1 MLGTESNGIRNNFM
15 RDRTPSAKIGRKN
28 ADRKAREST
37 ARLQHALRLHQ
48 AGRLEEAIAAYRRIL
63 AVDPGSV
70 RARTF
75 CGAALLDRQ
84 RTDEAAKILQTAV
97 SMDPTNV
104 DALCYLGNAQQEIG
118 RLAAA
123 EKNYRQ
129 ALAIRPSFARA
140 HNNLGVLLE
149 KLGRNG
155 DAAASFRRAVEFGPR
170 YAQAYKNLSEVLL
183 ELDEADEA
191 IAAAHRAIAIDP
203 QYAEASNSY
212 GAALSKAGRIDE
224 AIAAY
229 QRALGLRPGF
239 LFALNNLAVALI
251 IAGRP
256 DEALQACERSLEID
270 PSSVYALTSK
280 SVALSE
286 LGNREALEALVDFDR
301 HIHTRLV
308 DPGEGFADLAEF
320 NSALTRHVCSH
331 PTLVYELARTST
343 RKGRH
348 TGDLLREPKGPIAA
362 LEILI
367 NNAVEDYILALR
379 EDPGHPMA
387 ATAPKNWHLSVWSVV
402 LEGAGHQISHVHES
416 GWLSGVYYPKVPDA
430 VSASPDKTAGWI
442 EFGRPKDLYCA
453 KLTPA
458 LKLIQPREGLMVLFP
473 SYFFHS
479 TIPTGCPD
487 MRVSIAFDI
496 IDSDRLAASR

>member
-1 MLGTESNGIRNNFM
+1 MQE
-15 RDRTPSAKIGRKN
+15 RTPSAKRGRKN
-28 ADRKAREST
+28 ARRKARESA
-37 ARLQHALRLHQ
+37 ARLRHALKLHQ
-48 AGRLEEAIAAYRRIL
+48 AGRLQEAIKAYRQII

-70 RARTF
+70 QARTY

-84 RTDEAAKILQTAV
+84 RTDEAAQILQTAV
-97 SMDPTNV
+97 LMNPKNV
-104 DALCYLGNAQQEIG
+104 DALCYLGNAQQETG

-123 EKNYRQ
+123 EKSYRR
-129 ALAIRPSFARA
+129 ALAIRPDFARA
-140 HNNLGVLLE
+140 HNNLGVLLK
-149 KLGRNG
+149 KLGREG
-155 DAAASFRRAVEFGPR
+155 DAVTSFRRAVEIEPR
-170 YAQAYKNLSEVLL
+170 YAQAYNNLSDVLL
-183 ELDEADEA
+183 ELDEADKA
-191 IAAAHRAIAIDP
+191 IAAARRAIEIDP

-229 QRALGLRPGF
+229 QRALSLRPRF

-256 DEALQACERSLEID
+256 DEALEACERSLEID
-270 PSSVYALTSK
+270 PSSVYALSSK

-286 LGNREALEALVDFDR
+286 LGNREALEVLVDFDR

-320 NSALTRHVCSH
+320 NSALARHVCTH
-331 PTLVYELARTST
+331 PTLVYELPHTAT

-348 TGDLLREPKGPIAA
+348 TGDLLSGPKGPIAA

-367 NNAVEDYILALR
+367 NSAVEDYLRALP
-379 EDPGHPMA
+379 EDPGHPLA
-387 ATAPKNWHLSVWSVV
+387 ATAPRNWHLSLWSVV
-402 LEGAGHQISHVHES
+402 LEGAGHQIPHVHES
-416 GWLSGVYYPKVPDA
+416 GWLSGVYYSKVPDA
-430 VSASPDKTAGWI
+430 VSASPDKAAGWI

-453 KLTPA
+453 KLPPA
-458 LKLIQPREGLMVLFP
+458 VRLIQPREGLMVLFP
-473 SYFFHS
+473 SYFFHR

-487 MRVSIAFDI
+487 TRVSISFDI
-496 IDSDRLAASR
+496 IDRDRLVA